1 MMAMKMLGCWLNGQ
15 SLLYFFLFFS
25 FSLRVCLMLELD
37 DEDEGESVLVCQS
50 YLLSFSV
57 SVLRALL
64 LWSSAEKMII

>member
-1 MMAMKMLGCWLNGQ
+1 
-15 SLLYFFLFFS
+15 
-25 FSLRVCLMLELD
+25 MLELD

-57 SVLRALL
+57 SVLCALL